1 MDSVGT
7 CTQVDI
13 THIADTHPE
22 NFKVS
27 LSLYL
32 LVERIPP
39 FRSKAY
45 IRSTQESYKS
55 FSQAN
60 KKKLVKGS
68 SVSALMDFVFKPL
81 VYSANLLF
89 THSTELLQYSWS
101 KWKCKGEYK
110 ICADFKRFQS
120 TCFYLKKKKNPTG
133 KSHITC
139 SLYPISTR
147 QHSYKKNKLKCLKW
161 SVSGFKW

>member
-1 MDSVGT
+1 LFFQRTAAGPSSQEKAALNCLQLQLQEVGCPFMDSVGT

-101 KWKCKGEYK
+101 KWKCKGKYK

-120 TCFYLKKKKNPTG
+120 TCFY
-133 KSHITC
+133 
-139 SLYPISTR
+139 
-147 QHSYKKNKLKCLKW
+147 
-161 SVSGFKW
+161 